1 MPLINSRKRIN
12 PLNLNDNI
20 SIGMAFPLDDVN
32 LFLGTQTIKEQV
44 KSNLLNLLLTTKG
57 ERVNQPNFGIG
68 LKHLL
73 FESDIDEEGIAD
85 ILDQQIKTY
94 IPEISILETK
104 VEPMED
110 EHLLYILITYRFN
123 LDETDDSIQINFQ

>member
-57 ERVNQPNFGIG
+57 ERINQPNFGIG

>member
-1 MPLINSRKRIN
+1 MPLIQSKRQIN
-12 PLNLNDNI
+12 PLSTNSNVT
-20 SIGMAFPLDDVN
+20 IGVAFPLDDVN
-32 LFLGTQTIKEQV
+32 LFSGTQTVKEQI
-44 KSNLLNLLLTTKG
+44 KTNLLNVLLTEKG
-57 ERVNQPNFGIG
+57 ERINQPNFGVG
-68 LKHLL
+68 LKYLL
-73 FESDIDEEGIAD
+73 FESDIDEEEIAD
-85 ILDQQIKTY
+85 TLDQQIKTY

>member
-73 FESDIDEEGIAD
+73 FESDIDEEGIAN

>member
-1 MPLINSRKRIN
+1 MPIIQSKRQIN
-12 PLNLNDNI
+12 PL
-20 SIGMAFPLDDVN
+20 SINGNVTIGVAFPLDDVN
-32 LFLGTQTIKEQV
+32 LFSGTQTVKEQV

-57 ERVNQPNFGIG
+57 ERVNQPNFGVG

-73 FESDIDEEGIAD
+73 FESDIDEEVIAD

>member
-1 MPLINSRKRIN
+1 MPIIQSKRKIN
-12 PLNLNDNI
+12 PLSINSNV
-20 SIGMAFPLDDVN
+20 SIGVAFPLDDVN

-57 ERVNQPNFGIG
+57 ERVNQPNFGVG

-73 FESDIDEEGIAD
+73 FESDIDEEVIAD

>member
-57 ERVNQPNFGIG
+57 ERVNQPNFGVG

>member
-57 ERVNQPNFGIG
+57 ERVNQPNFGVG

-73 FESDIDEEGIAD
+73 FESDIDEEVIAD